1 MNEEDE
7 SDIIKAIVSH
17 YIFEYIH
24 LFYNGNGRL
33 GRYLLSSYLAYKLDP
48 FSALSISE
56 AIKNNKNKYGDI
68 FSQVTNPFNKGELTF
83 FISEMMKLIIKG
95 QNNSLILLEE
105 AIHKME
111 VAHNLANSQGF
122 DKLEYIVVF
131 IMLQHLLVSSSNAS
145 ITNIEIFENVKDPR
159 YSRYIV
165 DRVLRGLE
173 EKDYVIKTSMNP
185 IAYKLNNEKLPIF
198 D

>member
-1 MNEEDE
+1 MTEDLTKLLSYMNEEDE

-68 FSQVTNPFNKGELTF
+68 FSEVTYF
-83 FISEMMKLIIKG
+83 
-95 QNNSLILLEE
+95 
-105 AIHKME
+105 
-111 VAHNLANSQGF
+111 
-122 DKLEYIVVF
+122 
-131 IMLQHLLVSSSNAS
+131 
-145 ITNIEIFENVKDPR
+145 
-159 YSRYIV
+159 
-165 DRVLRGLE
+165 
-173 EKDYVIKTSMNP
+173 
-185 IAYKLNNEKLPIF
+185 
-198 D
+198 

>member
-1 MNEEDE
+1 MSNLLYGEKVHVGDSNEEEITEDLTKLLSYMNEEDE

-68 FSQVTNPFNKGELTF
+68 FSEVTYF
-83 FISEMMKLIIKG
+83 
-95 QNNSLILLEE
+95 
-105 AIHKME
+105 
-111 VAHNLANSQGF
+111 
-122 DKLEYIVVF
+122 
-131 IMLQHLLVSSSNAS
+131 
-145 ITNIEIFENVKDPR
+145 
-159 YSRYIV
+159 
-165 DRVLRGLE
+165 
-173 EKDYVIKTSMNP
+173 
-185 IAYKLNNEKLPIF
+185 
-198 D
+198 